1 MSCKILLVEDDSVI
15 ASCLQAYLEDDGMK
29 VESVSSGEE
38 ALAVARNGSTFD
50 VCIVDMRLPG
60 LDGDAAIRT
69 LHNLRPS
76 LRFVMQTGSSN
87 YSIPDDLRAIGIS
100 EDQLF
105 IKPLSDMEP
114 LAAKVRALADG

>member
-15 ASCLQAYLEDDGMK
+15 ASCLQAYLEDDGMEVK
-29 VESVSSGEE
+29 SVSSGEE
-38 ALAVARNGSTFD
+38 ALSMARNGNTFD

-60 LDGDAAIRT
+60 LDGDAAIRR
-69 LHNLRPS
+69 LHNLRPT

-87 YSIPDDLRAIGIS
+87 YSIPDDLRAIGIN

>member
-15 ASCLQAYLEDDGMK
+15 ASCLQAYLEDDGMEVK
-29 VESVSSGEE
+29 SVSSGEE
-38 ALAVARNGSTFD
+38 ALSIARNGNTFD

-60 LDGDAAIRT
+60 LDGDTAIRT

-87 YSIPDDLRAIGIS
+87 YSIPDDLRAIGIN